1 MNDFQSKINDIIDV
15 HTATMRN
22 RYTDELELLLE
33 LCESPI
39 EKIFGA
45 ALLHDLLA
53 CPEFKFTFI
62 ENQSD
67 WVPHGVDDNVLF
79 AQYKIGRYRVD
90 FFVYFEMKD
99 GPIKIAIEC
108 DGHDYHER
116 TKEQARNDRSK
127 DRWFQSHGYRI
138 LRFTGS
144 EIWKDPVE
152 CAEQVLKL
160 IWNRLMS

>member
-1 MNDFQSKINDIIDV
+1 MVDAKHKINEIIDL
-15 HTATMRN
+15 HTATMRE
-22 RYTDELELLLE
+22 RYTDELELLLGF
-33 LCESPI
+33 CESPI
-39 EKIFGA
+39 EEIFGA
-45 ALLHDLLA
+45 ALLHDLWA
-53 CPEFKFTFI
+53 CPEFKFSFI
-62 ENQSD
+62 EDHN
-67 WVPHGVDDNVLF
+67 HCAYGVDDNALF

-90 FFVYFEMKD
+90 FFVYFGMKD

-116 TKEQARNDRSK
+116 TKEQARHDRSK
-127 DRWFQSHGYRI
+127 DRWLQSHGYRI